1 MPYGWC
7 KSSEANIVHLNW
19 HQIAQ
24 DDGSGTGQSLIS
36 GIAALEEDDKESR
49 LIQVLDLEVV
59 LDKVRPQRNDQEIS
73 LDELGGSLDLAPDSL
88 ILAADDSYVAR
99 VFLE

>member
-1 MPYGWC
+1 M
-7 KSSEANIVHLNW
+7 
-19 HQIAQ
+19 
-24 DDGSGTGQSLIS
+24 
-36 GIAALEEDDKESR
+36 EEDDKESR